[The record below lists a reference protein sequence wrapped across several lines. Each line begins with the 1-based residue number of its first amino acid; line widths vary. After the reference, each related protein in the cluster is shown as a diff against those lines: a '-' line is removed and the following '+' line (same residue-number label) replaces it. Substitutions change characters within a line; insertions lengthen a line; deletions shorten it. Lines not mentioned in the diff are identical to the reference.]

1 LYQTNKLRK
10 YRLGGPSAAGGD
22 RPRGINFFPVI
33 RRVGER
39 VFHRGWGGTG
49 GIDGVGIRAGI
60 GVDVGVRWGDREV
73 RNRLTVWGGV
83 GDTGACCQAVTTVS

>member
-1 LYQTNKLRK
+1 
-10 YRLGGPSAAGGD
+10 
-22 RPRGINFFPVI
+22 VI

-73 RNRLTVWGGV
+73 F
-83 GDTGACCQAVTTVS
+83 QTTIHPYTYPQCRFLVYLLIQVRSVPMQDSAPHLSMYDLCPEQCDKSSW